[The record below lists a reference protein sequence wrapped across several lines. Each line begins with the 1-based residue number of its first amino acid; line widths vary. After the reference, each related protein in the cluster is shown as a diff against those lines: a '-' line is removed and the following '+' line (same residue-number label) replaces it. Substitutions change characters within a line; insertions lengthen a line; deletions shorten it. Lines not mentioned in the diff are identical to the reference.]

1 MIFKEIRFF
10 EKSLYLSKEKWC
22 TVNFTLTPRHFNSL
36 QTKVSH
42 INCFNTNRN
51 SKSLPHAFEN
61 FCARKIFVS
70 CLLSCDNSV
79 FKKNSSMNKHF
90 TFTFMSV
97 SFHKEEGNVD
107 SAVGPNLAINC
118 FFHKLCKAI
127 IFLHQFYKT
136 TITWKM

>member
-1 MIFKEIRFF
+1 MKITQSILFRNKIRMVNYKKKSWTFWKSAWKNLYVSLRRNSASLIPLWQNSNMILKEIRFF

-79 FKKNSSMNKHF
+79 FKKKS
-90 TFTFMSV
+90 
-97 SFHKEEGNVD
+97 
-107 SAVGPNLAINC
+107 
-118 FFHKLCKAI
+118 
-127 IFLHQFYKT
+127 
-136 TITWKM
+136 